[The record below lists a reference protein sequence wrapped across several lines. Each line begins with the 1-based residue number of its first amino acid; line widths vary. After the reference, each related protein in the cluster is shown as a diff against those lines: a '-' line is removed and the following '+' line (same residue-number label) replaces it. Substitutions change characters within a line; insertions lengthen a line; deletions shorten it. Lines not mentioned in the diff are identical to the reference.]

1 MSVKIKVSYTEYGEL
16 DRLIQCF
23 SIMADSVKVKAKPH
37 KGKYMRAYIEL
48 NNERS
53 PSELREMGE
62 RAGSGA
68 EIFMESEEGR
78 KLIETFKT
86 P

>member
-1 MSVKIKVSYTEYGEL
+1 MSVRVSVSYTEYGEL

-23 SIMADSVKVKAKPH
+23 SIMADSVKVKAKPQ

-53 PSELREMGE
+53 PSE
-62 RAGSGA
+62 
-68 EIFMESEEGR
+68 
-78 KLIETFKT
+78 

>member
-1 MSVKIKVSYTEYGEL
+1 MSVKVRVSYTEYGEL

-23 SIMADSVKVKAKPH
+23 SIMADSVKVKTKPQ

-53 PSELREMGE
+53 PSEPRENL
-62 RAGSGA
+62 
-68 EIFMESEEGR
+68 EG
-78 KLIETFKT
+78 
-86 P
+86 